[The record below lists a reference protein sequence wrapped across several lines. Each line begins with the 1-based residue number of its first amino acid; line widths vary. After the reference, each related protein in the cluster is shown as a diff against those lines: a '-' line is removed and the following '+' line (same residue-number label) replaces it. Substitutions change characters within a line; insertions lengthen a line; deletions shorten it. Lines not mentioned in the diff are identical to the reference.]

1 MTITAAVWWTAGI
14 GLAVGALASW
24 RYGTRW
30 PATLAIAIVGA
41 FGGALAGALAGS
53 VVTLVS
59 TGLPWVRLG
68 LVTGALGGA
77 VIATA
82 LDRVLTVALSAGR
95 PH

>member
-14 GLAVGALASW
+14 GLGVGALTSW

-53 VVTLVS
+53 VITLVS
-59 TGLPWVRLG
+59 TGLPWVKLG
-68 LVTGALGGA
+68 LVTGAVAGA
-77 VIATA
+77 GIATL
-82 LDRVLTVALSAGR
+82 LDRALTLALSAGR